1 MPSRHGARRARRL
14 PSRAPGRV
22 PRGLRAFAVLTA
34 LTLAFVPAC
43 THSSPPAHASPSP
56 SPGGAA
62 ITPQQYQPGA
72 ASPPPTLPGDWLT
85 YHHDATR
92 SGDVPDV
99 PPPSRLARSWSA
111 ALDGAVYGQ
120 PLVVRGLVVAAT
132 ENDSV
137 YALDRSSGRVVWRT
151 RLGTPAPLSSL
162 PCGDI
167 DPLGITSTPV
177 YEPTT
182 GLVFVVAELAGGRHL
197 LAGIDP
203 VDGTVRVR
211 REVEPPRGTAA
222 DHQQRGALTA
232 YDGRILVAFGGLEG
246 DCGDYVGAVV
256 SAAAT
261 GAGPLLSYA
270 VPTARQGG
278 IWAPGGPVLT
288 AGAGGRPAVMT
299 SVGNGAA
306 VGGAY
311 DGSDSVVALDPK
323 TLTRTDVFAPSTWAA
338 DNAHDLDLG
347 SLTPAVVGRYL
358 LAVGKSGT
366 GYTLDAARL
375 GGVGGQVAQASLC
388 NAPGAFG
395 ATAVVGSTVFL
406 PCADGLVRVDVD
418 AAGSA
423 RPGWRLALAA
433 AGSPVVGGG
442 AVWVADYAKGVL
454 YALDPATGRALTSAG
469 TGTLPHFAS
478 PVLTGG
484 QVLLGTET
492 GVLAF
497 GGA

>member
-1 MPSRHGARRARRL
+1 MPSRHGARGAL
-14 PSRAPGRV
+14 RAPGRL
-22 PRGLRAFAVLTA
+22 PRGLRPFAVLAA

-43 THSSPPAHASPSP
+43 TNSSPSAHRSPSP
-56 SPGGAA
+56 PPGGAA
-62 ITPQQYQPGA
+62 ITPQEYQPGA
-72 ASPPPTLPGDWLT
+72 APPPPTLPGDWLT
-85 YHHDATR
+85 YHRDATR
-92 SGDVPDV
+92 SGDVPDL
-99 PPPSRLARSWSA
+99 PPPARLTRSWSA

-120 PLVVRGLVVAAT
+120 PLFVRGVVIAAT

-137 YALDRSSGRVVWRT
+137 YALNRSSGRVLWRT

-182 GLVFVVAELAGGRHL
+182 GLVFVLAELAGGRHL
-197 LAGIDP
+197 LAGVDP
-203 VDGTVRVR
+203 ADGTVRVR
-211 REVEPPRGTAA
+211 REVEPPRGTAG
-222 DHQQRGALTA
+222 DHQQRGALAA
-232 YDGRILVAFGGLEG
+232 YDRRILVAFGGLEG
-246 DCGDYVGAVV
+246 DCGNYVGAVV

-261 GAGPLLSYA
+261 GAGPLLSYT
-270 VPTARQGG
+270 VPTTRQGG
-278 IWAPGGPVLT
+278 IWAPGGPVVT
-288 AGAGGRPAVMT
+288 AGAGGRLAIMT
-299 SVGNGAA
+299 AVGNGAA
-306 VGGAY
+306 IGGDY

-323 TLTRTDVFAPSTWAA
+323 KLTRTDVFAPSTWAA

-347 SLTPAVVGRYL
+347 SLTPAVAGRYL
-358 LAVGKSGT
+358 LAVGKSGN
-366 GYTLDAARL
+366 GYTLDPAHL
-375 GGVGGQVAQASLC
+375 GGVGGQVAQARLC
-388 NAPGAFG
+388 DAPGAFG

-423 RPGWRLALAA
+423 RPGWRFAVVA

-442 AVWVADYAKGVL
+442 AVWVTDYAKGVL
-454 YALDPATGRALTSAG
+454 YALDPATGRVLTSAG

-492 GVLAF
+492 GVLALR
-497 GGA
+497 GA